1 MLLNIL
7 IWIFL
12 GIIAGLF
19 VNFIFPLD
27 GKYLP
32 GTIGAG
38 IVGAIIGGILFSIFK
53 IGSIAFAI
61 DPIAAALAIIGS
73 IFLVYFIRILVRVE
87 ED

>member
-1 MLLNIL
+1 MLLYIL